1 MRERCRNWI
10 RTPSLRGH
18 LIWLSVSSVLVTL
31 LISLLI
37 LVLLISN
44 VMGPFVN
51 REAEFAMQTVSQS
64 LSTKTQL
71 LEDILLRV
79 CKSPQMAA
87 EASDTRSEQ
96 FRSLVDIYSD
106 KNIVAPG
113 LPFVEMAYFVD
124 MQEAFDVVS
133 YHENLSNEQL
143 RLDEDNLAR
152 YQAFRESG
160 ADVQCTA
167 GEPYL
172 YIIFTVYDRWADPFG
187 TVIFVV
193 NQSAVTSIMGK
204 LSDYQDAFWYL
215 FDKDG
220 AVVLSESALR
230 LSAEEQRELADA
242 DHDAC
247 YTRKLDG
254 SRYLLF
260 SEASGMGLHCAVGVP
275 SVQILR
281 LLYQVAAPY
290 VIACVLLLL
299 AVAAVMF
306 FAVMRRLRPLQ
317 EMTLQLQQ
325 VAQQNFSVKLP
336 QYDCQEF
343 STMSQ
348 AFNAMTD
355 TIDHLI
361 NDVYEKKL
369 IAMDSELRFLQSQVN
384 PHFMYNVL
392 CSIALMAQ
400 MDGNTDI
407 QKMASNFAG
416 LTQALLSCLVPK
428 LTLEMLVE
436 NAVGHGIEP
445 KEGPGTV
452 RVSVGCT
459 ENGSLEL
466 VVTDDGVGFA
476 GQNGQI
482 QLPLDL
488 PAVGSRHNRVA
499 LNTVYQMLKHLYGPE
514 YGIRITS
521 FENSGTKVT
530 ILLPKEDSQHVQNS
544 DRGRRGADAQGPLH
558 TD

>member
-1 MRERCRNWI
+1 MRERFRNWM
-10 RTPSLRGH
+10 RTPSLRGQ

-51 REAEFAMQTVSQS
+51 REAEFAMQTVSRS

-71 LEDILLRV
+71 LEDILLRI
-79 CKSPQMAA
+79 CKSPQMTG
-87 EASDTRSEQ
+87 EASDARGEQ

-113 LPFVEMAYFVD
+113 LPFVEMAYFMD
-124 MQEAFDVVS
+124 MRGAFDVVS
-133 YHENLSNEQL
+133 YHEQLSSEQL
-143 RLDEDNLAR
+143 RLNEDNLAR
-152 YQAFRESG
+152 YRAFQESG

-167 GEPYL
+167 SEPYL
-172 YIIFTVYDRWADPFG
+172 YIIFTAYDRWADPFG

-193 NQSAVTSIMGK
+193 NQSAVTTMMGK

-242 DHDAC
+242 GHDAC

-317 EMTLQLQQ
+317 EMTLQLRQ

-336 QYDCQEF
+336 QYDCQ
-343 STMSQ
+343 
-348 AFNAMTD
+348 
-355 TIDHLI
+355 
-361 NDVYEKKL
+361 
-369 IAMDSELRFLQSQVN
+369 
-384 PHFMYNVL
+384 
-392 CSIALMAQ
+392 
-400 MDGNTDI
+400 
-407 QKMASNFAG
+407 
-416 LTQALLSCLVPK
+416 
-428 LTLEMLVE
+428 
-436 NAVGHGIEP
+436 
-445 KEGPGTV
+445 
-452 RVSVGCT
+452 
-459 ENGSLEL
+459 
-466 VVTDDGVGFA
+466 
-476 GQNGQI
+476 
-482 QLPLDL
+482 
-488 PAVGSRHNRVA
+488 
-499 LNTVYQMLKHLYGPE
+499 
-514 YGIRITS
+514 
-521 FENSGTKVT
+521 
-530 ILLPKEDSQHVQNS
+530 
-544 DRGRRGADAQGPLH
+544 
-558 TD
+558 